1 MLGFFGTL
9 IWLEKKVESNNRGT
23 QSKENGDAKDLKKI
37 TRVVPSTF
45 IRNLRVLT

>member
-1 MLGFFGTL
+1 MCVGF
-9 IWLEKKVESNNRGT
+9 KKKFEISNRGDLN
-23 QSKENGDAKDLKKI
+23 KENGDAKNLQKL